1 MIALAILIYI
11 GKAVYFIV
19 SVFCGTLTVI
29 FGMIYFITLH
39 ITVHPNK
46 DWSIFFT
53 QIPEDRKWMVAF
65 AFVFCGMVTLMRELI
80 KFFDFLKSRN
90 VR

>member
-19 SVFCGTLTVI
+19 SVFCGTLTTL
-29 FGMIYFITLH
+29 FGMIYFITFHVTL
-39 ITVHPNK
+39 HPNQ
-46 DWSIFFT
+46 DWSNLFT
-53 QIPEDRKWMVAF
+53 SIPEDRKWMVAF
-65 AFVFCGMVTLMRELI
+65 AFVFCGMITLMRELI
-80 KFFDFLKSRN
+80 KFFVFLKSRN